1 MHAAEAEQLRA
12 ALLRERQELL
22 DTREAAGD
30 SSRPVQLDQSSVGR
44 LSRMDAMQM
53 QHMALES
60 ERRRAERL
68 QRIDGA
74 LKRIADGRFGNCFVC
89 GDEIDR
95 ARLKL
100 DPTVTRC
107 LGCTVPEA

>member
-1 MHAAEAEQLRA
+1 MGKREIDDFRV
-12 ALLRERQELL
+12 ALLRERQALL
-22 DTREAAGD
+22 DTKDAAGD
-30 SSRPVQLDQSSVGR
+30 AARPVQLDQSSVGR

-60 ERRRAERL
+60 ERRREAKL

-74 LKRIADGRFGNCFVC
+74 LRRIDDQRFGDCFVC
-89 GDEIDR
+89 GEEIDR

-107 LGCTVPEA
+107 LDCLEE